1 MHGQACCL
9 SCALFIN
16 PPSLHEKKCDIMR
29 LCYLNKTFND
39 GNQIAMWV
47 KKDKG
52 ENVKVEFQFADGSS
66 VTTSLQWVSPED
78 GWTYMVFDL
87 WNLGDEHQA
96 KTLKMMYIQLHTGG
110 KDGQIATI
118 GVTGIVMG
126 FDLNNP
132 PAPVPTK
139 DIAKPSIFKVEG
151 QGNLV
156 TMISELTI
164 GNEDFTQYES
174 PKVSAQF
181 YLFDESGEEIAFGE
195 EFNADIFSGSLTY
208 SVAPTVTESVMKAGT
223 YYAKVVW
230 VFPFGGNDQ
239 VTETLMSQESIT
251 ITEEELPGSD
261 PEFVATIDASS
272 ETPEQISLAS
282 YITVANED
290 EVGAIDLS
298 AATCVFQYAVV
309 DGAVDDDTVWS
320 VYGDG
325 EVDAGYASITGRI
338 DAGTYVFRT
347 VWDFVGN
354 QIFSVASEPV
364 TVEENQPTAV
374 METEDLVVLS
384 AAGRIYAEGEFAIVN
399 LIGQDVTADNGNL
412 RGVYIVIAGDKYV
425 KINVK

>member
-66 VTTSLQWVSPED
+66 VTTSLQWVAPED
-78 GWTYMVFDL
+78 GWKYMV
-87 WNLGDEHQA
+87 
-96 KTLKMMYIQLHTGG
+96 
-110 KDGQIATI
+110 
-118 GVTGIVMG
+118 

-156 TMISELTI
+156 SMISELTI
-164 GNEDFTQYES
+164 DNEDFTQYES

-181 YLFDESGEEIAFGE
+181 YLVDKSGEEIPFGE
-195 EFNADIFSGSLTY
+195 EYNADIFTGSLTY
-208 SVAPTVTESVMKAGT
+208 SVAPSVTEPVMKAGT

-230 VFPFGGNDQ
+230 VFPFGGNDR
-239 VTETLMSQESIT
+239 VTEMLTSQESIT
-251 ITEEELPGSD
+251 ITEEELPGPD

-290 EVGAIDLS
+290 EVGAIDLP

-338 DAGTYVFRT
+338 DAGTYVFRA
-347 VWDFVGN
+347 VWDFAGN

>member
-66 VTTSLQWVSPED
+66 VTTSLQWVAPED
-78 GWTYMVFDL
+78 GWKYMV
-87 WNLGDEHQA
+87 
-96 KTLKMMYIQLHTGG
+96 
-110 KDGQIATI
+110 
-118 GVTGIVMG
+118 

-139 DIAKPSIFKVEG
+139 DIAKPSIFKMEE

-156 TMISELTI
+156 SMISELTI

-181 YLFDESGEEIAFGE
+181 YLVDESGEEIAFGE
-195 EFNADIFSGSLTY
+195 EYNADIFTGSLTY
-208 SVAPTVTESVMKAGT
+208 SVAPSVTEPVMKAGT

-230 VFPFGGNDQ
+230 VFPFGRNDR
-239 VTETLMSQESIT
+239 VTEMLTSQESIT
-251 ITEEELPGSD
+251 ITEEELPGPD

-272 ETPEQISLAS
+272 ETPEQISLTS
-282 YITVANED
+282 YITVANGD
-290 EVGAIDLS
+290 EVGAIDLP

-338 DAGTYVFRT
+338 DAGTYVFRA
-347 VWDFVGN
+347 VWDFAGN

>member
-66 VTTSLQWVSPED
+66 VTTSLQWVAPED
-78 GWTYMVFDL
+78 GWKYMV
-87 WNLGDEHQA
+87 
-96 KTLKMMYIQLHTGG
+96 
-110 KDGQIATI
+110 
-118 GVTGIVMG
+118 

-164 GNEDFTQYES
+164 DNEDFTQYES

-181 YLFDESGEEIAFGE
+181 YLVDESGEEIAFGE

-208 SVAPTVTESVMKAGT
+208 SVAPTVTEPVMKAGT

-230 VFPFGGNDQ
+230 VFPFGGNDR
-239 VTETLMSQESIT
+239 VTEMLTSQESIT
-251 ITEEELPGSD
+251 ITEEELPGPD
-261 PEFVATIDASS
+261 PEFEATIDASS

-290 EVGAIDLS
+290 EVGTIDLP

-320 VYGDG
+320 VSGDG

-338 DAGTYVFRT
+338 DAGTYVFRA
-347 VWDFVGN
+347 VWDFAGN
-354 QIFSVASEPV
+354 QIFSVASDPV
-364 TVEENQPTAV
+364 TVEEKFIIRVP
-374 METEDLVVLS
+374 LWLCLHRRVVRVRRENRILG
-384 AAGRIYAEGEFAIVN
+384 AGLQGICGFLA
-399 LIGQDVTADNGNL
+399 
-412 RGVYIVIAGDKYV
+412 
-425 KINVK
+425 

>member
-66 VTTSLQWVSPED
+66 VTTSLQWVAPED
-78 GWTYMVFDL
+78 GWKY
-87 WNLGDEHQA
+87 
-96 KTLKMMYIQLHTGG
+96 
-110 KDGQIATI
+110 
-118 GVTGIVMG
+118 MG

-164 GNEDFTQYES
+164 DNEDFTQYES

-181 YLFDESGEEIAFGE
+181 YLVDESGEEIAFGE

-208 SVAPTVTESVMKAGT
+208 SVAPTVTEPVMKAGT

-251 ITEEELPGSD
+251 ITEEELPGPD

-290 EVGAIDLS
+290 EVGTIDLS
-298 AATCVFQYAVV
+298 AATCVFQYAGV

-338 DAGTYVFRT
+338 DAGTYVFRA
-347 VWDFVGN
+347 VWDFAGN

>member
-1 MHGQACCL
+1 MGEKGQ
-9 SCALFIN
+9 
-16 PPSLHEKKCDIMR
+16 R
-29 LCYLNKTFND
+29 
-39 GNQIAMWV
+39 G
-47 KKDKG
+47 
-52 ENVKVEFQFADGSS
+52 NVKVEFQFADGSS
-66 VTTSLQWVSPED
+66 VTTSLQWVAPED
-78 GWTYMVFDL
+78 GWKYMVF
-87 WNLGDEHQA
+87 
-96 KTLKMMYIQLHTGG
+96 
-110 KDGQIATI
+110 
-118 GVTGIVMG
+118 V
-126 FDLNNP
+126 LNNP

-164 GNEDFTQYES
+164 DNEDFTQYES

-181 YLFDESGEEIAFGE
+181 YLVDESGEEIAFGE

-208 SVAPTVTESVMKAGT
+208 SVAPTVTEPVMS
-223 YYAKVVW
+223 
-230 VFPFGGNDQ
+230 GNDR
-239 VTETLMSQESIT
+239 VTEMLMSQESIT
-251 ITEEELPGSD
+251 ITEEELPGPG

-272 ETPEQISLAS
+272 ETPEQISLTS
-282 YITVANED
+282 YISVANED
-290 EVGAIDLS
+290 EVGAIDLP
-298 AATCVFQYAVV
+298 AVTCVFQYAVV

-338 DAGTYVFRT
+338 DAGTYVFRA
-347 VWDFVGN
+347 VWDFAGN

-364 TVEENQPTAV
+364 TVEENQPTV
-374 METEDLVVLS
+374 VVETDALVVSS
-384 AAGRIYAEGEFAIVN
+384 AAGRIYAAGEFAIVN

>member
-66 VTTSLQWVSPED
+66 VTTSLQWVAPED
-78 GWTYMVFDL
+78 GWKYMV
-87 WNLGDEHQA
+87 
-96 KTLKMMYIQLHTGG
+96 
-110 KDGQIATI
+110 
-118 GVTGIVMG
+118 

-181 YLFDESGEEIAFGE
+181 YLVDESGEEIAFGE

-208 SVAPTVTESVMKAGT
+208 SVAPTVTESIMNAGT

-251 ITEEELPGSD
+251 ITEEELPGPD
-261 PEFVATIDASS
+261 PEFEATIDASS

-290 EVGAIDLS
+290 EVGAIGLP

-374 METEDLVVLS
+374 VETEDLVVSS
-384 AAGRIYAEGEFAIVN
+384 AAGRIYVEGEFAIVN

>member
-66 VTTSLQWVSPED
+66 VTTSLQWVAPED
-78 GWTYMVFDL
+78 GWKYMV
-87 WNLGDEHQA
+87 
-96 KTLKMMYIQLHTGG
+96 
-110 KDGQIATI
+110 
-118 GVTGIVMG
+118 

-164 GNEDFTQYES
+164 DNEDFTQYES

-181 YLFDESGEEIAFGE
+181 YLVDESGEEIAFGE

-208 SVAPTVTESVMKAGT
+208 SVAPTVTESIMNAGT

-251 ITEEELPGSD
+251 IIEEELPGPD
-261 PEFVATIDASS
+261 PEFEATIDASS

-290 EVGAIDLS
+290 EVGAIDLP

-338 DAGTYVFRT
+338 DAGTYVFRA
-347 VWDFVGN
+347 VWDFAGN

>member
-66 VTTSLQWVSPED
+66 VTTSVQWVAPED
-78 GWTYMVFDL
+78 GWKYMV
-87 WNLGDEHQA
+87 
-96 KTLKMMYIQLHTGG
+96 
-110 KDGQIATI
+110 
-118 GVTGIVMG
+118 

-139 DIAKPSIFKVEG
+139 DIAKPSIFKVEE

-156 TMISELTI
+156 SMISELTI

-181 YLFDESGEEIAFGE
+181 YLVDKSGEEIPFGE
-195 EFNADIFSGSLTY
+195 EYNADIFTGSLTY
-208 SVAPTVTESVMKAGT
+208 SVAPSVTEPVMKAGT

-230 VFPFGGNDQ
+230 VFPFGGNDR
-239 VTETLMSQESIT
+239 VTEMLTSQESIT
-251 ITEEELPGSD
+251 ITEEELPRPD

-272 ETPEQISLAS
+272 ETPEQISLTS
-282 YITVANED
+282 YISVANED
-290 EVGAIDLS
+290 EVGAIDLP

-338 DAGTYVFRT
+338 DAGTYVFRA
-347 VWDFVGN
+347 VWDFAGN

-364 TVEENQPTAV
+364 TVEENRPTAV

-399 LIGQDVTADNGNL
+399 RIGQDVTADKTMGTCE
-412 RGVYIVIAGDKYV
+412 VCIS
-425 KINVK
+425 

>member
-66 VTTSLQWVSPED
+66 VTTSLQWVAPED
-78 GWTYMVFDL
+78 GWKYMV
-87 WNLGDEHQA
+87 
-96 KTLKMMYIQLHTGG
+96 
-110 KDGQIATI
+110 
-118 GVTGIVMG
+118 

-164 GNEDFTQYES
+164 DNEDFTQYES

-181 YLFDESGEEIAFGE
+181 YLVDESGEEIAFGE

-208 SVAPTVTESVMKAGT
+208 SVAPTVTEPVMKAGT

-251 ITEEELPGSD
+251 ITEEELPGPD

-272 ETPEQISLAS
+272 ETPEQISLTS
-282 YITVANED
+282 YISVANED
-290 EVGAIDLS
+290 EVGTIDLS
-298 AATCVFQYAVV
+298 AATCVFQYAGV

-338 DAGTYVFRT
+338 DAGTYVFRA
-347 VWDFVGN
+347 VWDFAGN
-354 QIFSVASEPV
+354 QIFSVASDPV

>member
-66 VTTSLQWVSPED
+66 VTTSLQWVAPED
-78 GWTYMVFDL
+78 GWKYMV
-87 WNLGDEHQA
+87 
-96 KTLKMMYIQLHTGG
+96 
-110 KDGQIATI
+110 
-118 GVTGIVMG
+118 

-164 GNEDFTQYES
+164 DNEDFTQYES

-181 YLFDESGEEIAFGE
+181 YLVDESGEEIAFGE

-208 SVAPTVTESVMKAGT
+208 SVAPTVTEPVMNAGT

-251 ITEEELPGSD
+251 ITEEELPGPD
-261 PEFVATIDASS
+261 PEFEATIDASS

-290 EVGAIDLS
+290 EVGAIDLP

-338 DAGTYVFRT
+338 DAGTYVFRA
-347 VWDFVGN
+347 VWDFAGN

>member
-1 MHGQACCL
+1 MTWNIQVIR
-9 SCALFIN
+9 LFIVKSRIYLAWTGLLSIVCLVYKS
-16 PPSLHEKKCDIMR
+16 PSLHEKKCDIIR

-66 VTTSLQWVSPED
+66 VTTSLQWVAPED
-78 GWTYMVFDL
+78 GWKYMV
-87 WNLGDEHQA
+87 
-96 KTLKMMYIQLHTGG
+96 
-110 KDGQIATI
+110 
-118 GVTGIVMG
+118 

-164 GNEDFTQYES
+164 DNEDFTQYES

-181 YLFDESGEEIAFGE
+181 YLVDESGEEIAFGE

-208 SVAPTVTESVMKAGT
+208 SVAPTVTESIMNAGT

-251 ITEEELPGSD
+251 IIEEELPGPD

-272 ETPEQISLAS
+272 ETPEQISLTS
-282 YITVANED
+282 YISVANED
-290 EVGAIDLS
+290 EVGTIDLP
-298 AATCVFQYAVV
+298 AATCVFQYAGV

-338 DAGTYVFRT
+338 DAGTYVFRA
-347 VWDFVGN
+347 VWDFAGN

-364 TVEENQPTAV
+364 TVEEKFIIRVP
-374 METEDLVVLS
+374 LWLCLHRRVVRVRREN
-384 AAGRIYAEGEFAIVN
+384 RI
-399 LIGQDVTADNGNL
+399 L
-412 RGVYIVIAGDKYV
+412 GVGLQGICVFLA
-425 KINVK
+425 

>member
-1 MHGQACCL
+1 MTWNIQVIRLFIAKVGFILHGQACCL

-66 VTTSLQWVSPED
+66 VTTSLQWVAPED
-78 GWTYMVFDL
+78 GWKYMV
-87 WNLGDEHQA
+87 
-96 KTLKMMYIQLHTGG
+96 
-110 KDGQIATI
+110 
-118 GVTGIVMG
+118 

-164 GNEDFTQYES
+164 DNEDFTQYES

-181 YLFDESGEEIAFGE
+181 YLVDESGEEIAFGE

-208 SVAPTVTESVMKAGT
+208 SVVPTVTESIMNAGT

-251 ITEEELPGSD
+251 ITEEELPGLD
-261 PEFVATIDASS
+261 PEFEATIDASS

-290 EVGAIDLS
+290 EVGAIDLP

-325 EVDAGYASITGRI
+325 EVDA
-338 DAGTYVFRT
+338 
-347 VWDFVGN
+347 
-354 QIFSVASEPV
+354 
-364 TVEENQPTAV
+364 
-374 METEDLVVLS
+374 
-384 AAGRIYAEGEFAIVN
+384 
-399 LIGQDVTADNGNL
+399 
-412 RGVYIVIAGDKYV
+412 
-425 KINVK
+425 

>member
-66 VTTSLQWVSPED
+66 VTTSLQWVAPED
-78 GWTYMVFDL
+78 GWKYMV
-87 WNLGDEHQA
+87 
-96 KTLKMMYIQLHTGG
+96 
-110 KDGQIATI
+110 
-118 GVTGIVMG
+118 

-132 PAPVPTK
+132 PAPVPMK
-139 DIAKPSIFKVEG
+139 DIAKPSIFKMEE

-156 TMISELTI
+156 SMISELTI

-181 YLFDESGEEIAFGE
+181 YLVDESGEEIPFGE
-195 EFNADIFSGSLTY
+195 EYNADIFTGSLTY
-208 SVAPTVTESVMKAGT
+208 SVAPSVTEPVMKAGT

-230 VFPFGGNDQ
+230 VFPFGGNDR
-239 VTETLMSQESIT
+239 VTEMLMSQESIT
-251 ITEEELPGSD
+251 ITEEELPGPD

-272 ETPEQISLAS
+272 ETPEQISLTS
-282 YITVANED
+282 YISVANED
-290 EVGAIDLS
+290 EVGAIDLP

-338 DAGTYVFRT
+338 DAGTYVFRA

>member
-66 VTTSLQWVSPED
+66 VTTSLQWVAPED
-78 GWTYMVFDL
+78 GWKYMV
-87 WNLGDEHQA
+87 
-96 KTLKMMYIQLHTGG
+96 
-110 KDGQIATI
+110 
-118 GVTGIVMG
+118 

-156 TMISELTI
+156 SMISELTI

-181 YLFDESGEEIAFGE
+181 YLVVDESGEEIAFGE
-195 EFNADIFSGSLTY
+195 EYNADIFTGSLTY
-208 SVAPTVTESVMKAGT
+208 SVAPSVTEPVMKAGT

-251 ITEEELPGSD
+251 ITEEELPGPD

-290 EVGAIDLS
+290 EVGAIDLP

-320 VYGDG
+320 VHGDG

-338 DAGTYVFRT
+338 DAGTYVFRA
-347 VWDFVGN
+347 VWDFAGN

>member
-1 MHGQACCL
+1 
-9 SCALFIN
+9 
-16 PPSLHEKKCDIMR
+16 MR

-66 VTTSLQWVSPED
+66 VTTSLQWVAPED
-78 GWTYMVFDL
+78 GWKY
-87 WNLGDEHQA
+87 
-96 KTLKMMYIQLHTGG
+96 
-110 KDGQIATI
+110 
-118 GVTGIVMG
+118 MG

-164 GNEDFTQYES
+164 DNEDFTQYES

-181 YLFDESGEEIAFGE
+181 YLVDESGEEIAFGE

-208 SVAPTVTESVMKAGT
+208 SVAPTVTEPVMKAGT

-251 ITEEELPGSD
+251 ITEEELPGPD

-290 EVGAIDLS
+290 EVGTIDLS
-298 AATCVFQYAVV
+298 AATCVFQYAGV

-338 DAGTYVFRT
+338 DAGTYVFRA
-347 VWDFVGN
+347 VWDFAGN

>member
-66 VTTSLQWVSPED
+66 VTTSLQWVAPED
-78 GWTYMVFDL
+78 GWKYMV
-87 WNLGDEHQA
+87 
-96 KTLKMMYIQLHTGG
+96 
-110 KDGQIATI
+110 
-118 GVTGIVMG
+118 

-139 DIAKPSIFKVEG
+139 DIAKPSIFKMEE

-156 TMISELTI
+156 SMISELTI

-181 YLFDESGEEIAFGE
+181 YLVDKSGEEIPFGE
-195 EFNADIFSGSLTY
+195 EYNADIFTGSLTY
-208 SVAPTVTESVMKAGT
+208 SVAPSVTEPVMKAGT

-239 VTETLMSQESIT
+239 VTETLTSQESIT
-251 ITEEELPGSD
+251 ITEEELPGPD

-290 EVGAIDLS
+290 EVGAIDLP

-338 DAGTYVFRT
+338 DAGTYVFRA
-347 VWDFVGN
+347 VWDFAGN